1 MKKVEISYK
10 TIVFTF
16 LLLILFWFL
25 YVVRDV
31 ILEFFVAL
39 LIMAILN
46 PLVAKLSKRKIPR
59 GVSILVVYLLL
70 FGCVGF
76 TIAAVAPP
84 LVEQSSSFINNL
96 PRFMNQLGISTTIN
110 SQITQQFIS
119 LIEILPAEI
128 AKLTVSLFGNILS
141 VIAVFVIAFYLLA
154 EREDLN
160 KQLGIFLGD
169 KKNQKLGS
177 TIDIL
182 EKRLGSW
189 ARGQGALM
197 LVVGMANYIGLR
209 LLGLPFALPLSILAG
224 LMEIVP
230 YIGPVLAA
238 IPAVIIGFG
247 ISPVLGIATIALTF
261 LIQQLENYVFVPKI
275 IQKST
280 GVDPIVTLLSLAI
293 GFRLAGMIGLLI
305 SVPVFITVRLLT
317 HEYLLSKS

>member
-16 LLLILFWFL
+16 LLIILFWFL

-31 ILEFFVAL
+31 IVEFFVAL
-39 LIMAILN
+39 LIMTILN
-46 PLVAKLSKRKIPR
+46 PLVTKLSKRKIPR
-59 GVSILVVYLLL
+59 GVSILMVYLFL

-76 TIAAVAPP
+76 TIAAVIPP
-84 LVEQSSSFINNL
+84 LIEQSSSFINNL
-96 PRFMNQLGISTTIN
+96 PRFINQLGISTTIN
-110 SQITQQFIS
+110 NQITQQFIS

-141 VIAVFVIAFYLLA
+141 VIAVLVIAFYLLA
-154 EREDLN
+154 ERESLN

-169 KKNQKLGS
+169 EKNKKLGS

-182 EKRLGSW
+182 EKHLGSW

-197 LVVGMANYIGLR
+197 LIIGTANYIGLI

-280 GVDPIVTLLSLAI
+280 GVDPIITLLSLAI

-305 SVPVFITVRLLT
+305 SIPIFITVRLFA

>member
-1 MKKVEISYK
+1 MKKIEVSYK

-25 YVVRDV
+25 YIVRDV
-31 ILEFFVAL
+31 IMGFFVAL

-46 PLVAKLSKRKIPR
+46 PTVTKLSKRKIPR
-59 GVSILVVYLLL
+59 GVSILTVYLLL
-70 FGCVGF
+70 LGLVGF
-76 TIAAVAPP
+76 TIAAVVPP

-96 PRFMNQLGISTTIN
+96 PRFMSHLGISASVN
-110 SQITQQFIS
+110 NQITQQFVS
-119 LIEILPAEI
+119 LVGILPAEA

-141 VIAVFVIAFYLLA
+141 VITVFVIAFYLLA

-160 KQLGIFLGD
+160 RQLGAFLGD
-169 KKNQKLGS
+169 EKNKKLGNI
-177 TIDIL
+177 IDTL
-182 EKRLGSW
+182 ERHLGSW

-197 LVVGMANYIGLR
+197 LAIGIANYVGLR

-224 LMEIVP
+224 LLEIVP

-261 LIQQLENYVFVPKI
+261 LIQQLENYIFVPKI

-305 SVPVFITVRLLT
+305 SVPVFITARLLT